1 MQKLLDIEDG
11 PHSDLEMDK
20 GQGEKEG
27 CNEQVL
33 LTIADIKV
41 ICSFFFIVNKANNTL
56 LLAIWCCYSK
66 FSFLN
71 FDANC
76 KICASRLFLFYSETR
91 KLVILNFKMPIPPF
105 AIFAQFCP
113 KLSIYEI

>member
-41 ICSFFFIVNKANNTL
+41 ICSFFSFLIRQIILFFLQYGVVIPNSHFSILMQIVKFVPQGHFFFIVKQENL
-56 LLAIWCCYSK
+56 
-66 FSFLN
+66 
-71 FDANC
+71 
-76 KICASRLFLFYSETR
+76 
-91 KLVILNFKMPIPPF
+91 
-105 AIFAQFCP
+105 
-113 KLSIYEI
+113 